1 MSRQTELNYYRQ
13 LKQVARL
20 VREDVDANIVPLVK
34 QLAPEYT
41 ADGWSDTI
49 TSAINQLLTRWLGAF
64 ARRQAETI
72 ASQFVQT
79 AAKDNARSFAIN
91 LYGGDTQLQEYLSAA
106 SYQNAKLIQS
116 IPAQYLEQVQNIVM
130 TNMRNGMRPS
140 YIEEAIVKQ
149 FGITERRAKLI
160 ARDQTSKIQGDMNR
174 IRQTNSGIEYFKWV
188 TSQDERVRHSH
199 VAVAKRDVG
208 YGEGVFKWSD
218 LPVVDGV
225 PTFPGQPI
233 NCRCVARPVT
243 AAQVERNKKAGK
255 TDPNVKR

>member
-13 LKQVARL
+13 LKQVAQF

-79 AAKDNARSFAIN
+79 AAKDNARTSKGFGID

-140 YIEEAIVKQ
+140 YIEEALVKQ

-160 ARDQTSKIQGDMNR
+160 ARDQVSKIQGDMNR
-174 IRQTNSGIEYFKWV
+174 IRQVNSGITYFKWT

-199 VAVAKRDVG
+199 VEVAKRDVG
-208 YGEGVFKWSD
+208 YGPGIFRWDD

-233 NCRCVARPVT
+233 NCRCIARPVT
-243 AAQVERNKKAGK
+243 AAAVERYKK
-255 TDPNVKR
+255 R

>member
-1 MSRQTELNYYRQ
+1 MSRQTELKYYRQ
-13 LKQVARL
+13 LKQVAQL
-20 VREDVDANIVPLVK
+20 VREDVDTNIVPLVK

-140 YIEEAIVKQ
+140 YIEEALVKQ
-149 FGITERRAKLI
+149 FGVTERRAKLI
-160 ARDQTSKIQGDMNR
+160 ATDQYGKIQGDMNR
-174 IRQTNSGIEYFKWV
+174 IRQVNSGVEYFTWI

-199 VAVAKRDVG
+199 VGVAKRDVG
-208 YGEGVFKWSD
+208 YGPGVFRWDD

-225 PTFPGQPI
+225 PTFPGQPVR
-233 NCRCVARPVT
+233 CRCVARATPR
-243 AAQVERNKKAGK
+243 AKVERYINSKK
-255 TDPNVKR
+255 

>member
-13 LKQVARL
+13 LKQVAQL

-140 YIEEAIVKQ
+140 YIEEALVKQ

-160 ARDQTSKIQGDMNR
+160 ARDQVSKIQGDMNR
-174 IRQTNSGIEYFKWV
+174 IRQVNSGINYFKWT
-188 TSQDERVRHSH
+188 TSHDERVRHSH
-199 VAVAKRDVG
+199 VEVAKRDVG
-208 YGEGVFKWSD
+208 YGPGVFRWDD

-233 NCRCVARPVT
+233 NCRCVSIAVPDFK
-243 AAQVERNKKAGK
+243 VEKHIKNSKMKK
-255 TDPNVKR
+255 

>member
-20 VREDVDANIVPLVK
+20 VREDVDANIVPLIK

-41 ADGWSDTI
+41 ADGWSDSI
-49 TSAINQLLTRWLGAF
+49 TSVITQLLTRWLGAF
-64 ARRQAETI
+64 ARNQANSI
-72 ASQFVQT
+72 ASQFVQS

-91 LYGGDTQLQEYLSAA
+91 LYGGDTQLQEYLKAA

-116 IPAQYLEQVQNIVM
+116 IPTQYLEQVQNIVM
-130 TNMRNGMRPS
+130 TNMRNGVRPS
-140 YIEEAIVKQ
+140 YIEEQLVKQ
-149 FGITERRAKLI
+149 FGVTERRAKLI

-199 VAVAKRDVG
+199 VEVAKRDVG
-208 YGEGVFKWSD
+208 FGEGVFRWD
-218 LPVVDGV
+218 NLPVVDGV

-243 AAQVERNKKAGK
+243 AAAAARYKAKK
-255 TDPNVKR
+255 DN

>member
-13 LKQVARL
+13 LKQVAQL
-20 VREDVDANIVPLVK
+20 VREDVDTNIVPLVK

-49 TSAINQLLTRWLGAF
+49 TSAINRLLTRWLGAF

-91 LYGGDTQLQEYLSAA
+91 LYGGDTQLREYLSAA

-116 IPAQYLEQVQNIVM
+116 IPTQYLEQVQNIVM

-140 YIEEAIVKQ
+140 YIEEALVKQ
-149 FGITERRAKLI
+149 FGVTERRAKLI
-160 ARDQTSKIQGDMNR
+160 ATDQYGKIQGDINR
-174 IRQTNSGIEYFKWV
+174 IRQVNSGIEYFTWI

-199 VAVAKRDVG
+199 VEVAKRDVG
-208 YGEGVFKWSD
+208 YGPGVFRWDD

-225 PTFPGQPI
+225 PTFPGQPVR
-233 NCRCVARPVT
+233 CRCVARATPR
-243 AAQVERNKKAGK
+243 AKVERYINSKK
-255 TDPNVKR
+255 

>member
-13 LKQVARL
+13 LKQVAQL
-20 VREDVDANIVPLVK
+20 VREDVDTNIVPLVK
-34 QLAPEYT
+34 RLAPEYT

-49 TSAINQLLTRWLGAF
+49 ASAINQLLTRWLGAF

-140 YIEEAIVKQ
+140 YIEEALVKQ
-149 FGITERRAKLI
+149 FAITERRAKLI
-160 ARDQTSKIQGDMNR
+160 AADQYGKIQGDMNR
-174 IRQTNSGIEYFKWV
+174 IRQVNSGIEYFTWV

-199 VAVAKRDVG
+199 VEVAKRDVG
-208 YGEGVFKWSD
+208 YGPGVFRWDD

-225 PTFPGQPI
+225 PTFPGQPVR
-233 NCRCVARPVT
+233 CRCIARATPRGK
-243 AAQVERNKKAGK
+243 VERYINSKK
-255 TDPNVKR
+255 

>member
-13 LKQVARL
+13 LKQVVQL

-49 TSAINQLLTRWLGAF
+49 ASAINQLLTRWLGAF

-140 YIEEAIVKQ
+140 YIEKALVKQ
-149 FGITERRAKLI
+149 FGIVERRAKLI
-160 ARDQTSKIQGDMNR
+160 AADQYGKIQGDMNR
-174 IRQTNSGIEYFKWV
+174 IRQVNSGIEYFTWV
-188 TSQDERVRHSH
+188 TSRDERVRHSH
-199 VAVAKRDVG
+199 VEVAKRDVG
-208 YGEGVFKWSD
+208 YGPGVFRWDD

-225 PTFPGQPI
+225 PTFPGQPVM
-233 NCRCVARPVT
+233 CRCIARATPRSKI
-243 AAQVERNKKAGK
+243 ERYLKAKK
-255 TDPNVKR
+255 